1 MKITTN
7 RYSTLSASP
16 GLLTHSSGLRY
27 LRNTPTKKKKEKKQ
41 NKEEDK
47 MLHTIP

>member
-1 MKITTN
+1 MKITTD

-47 MLHTIP
+47 MLHTRP